1 MKAASSKYLSVQE
14 ALQKLMNYCVYQDRC
29 HKEVEE
35 KLDKLGMQEEAKAY
49 IIHELIQHDFLN
61 ESRFVKSFIRGKFK
75 SKQWGKQKIKYHL
88 KQKNIPQRLIDQ
100 NMSVIDEN
108 AYQNTI
114 RELIQK
120 KVGNKKKV
128 SLKDKQK
135 VIRSL
140 QTKGYEFGT
149 IMDSWEKMK
158 LDYK

>member
-158 LDYK
+158 LDDK

>member
-35 KLDKLGMQEEAKAY
+35 KLDKLGMQEEAKVY

-158 LDYK
+158 LDDK